1 MPAANQV
8 QVLKSNKPKC
18 LERYKEIESCPL
30 KKEDFVYI
38 VAAAGS
44 KTGISILAFLDICN
58 ASASSWTAF
67 DATINKVSPHSWR
80 RYTTFNEP

>member
-1 MPAANQV
+1 M
-8 QVLKSNKPKC
+8 
-18 LERYKEIESCPL
+18 IESCPL
-30 KKEDFVYI
+30 KIEDLEDFV
-38 VAAAGS
+38 VAPAGKV

-58 ASASSWTAF
+58 ASASSWTAY